1 MGHVT
6 MGQHLIPLLL
16 ACSSEMLR
24 RRGRVYRHNLTLTRP
39 TLLPFPPFS
48 QLQPLL
54 PSIMR
59 EDHVTEHPPESSTTA
74 SHLFDSLDSGGVAD
88 DPFAQFGSEQDD
100 SASQPQLQDEEYPVD
115 LQAVTEGETKTSITE
130 LEENEAPTPANVLEK
145 QTEEKIA
152 YIPKEFEEDQSGAK
166 TLEGIGERQENSVIS
181 PPVQVASLFGS
192 VGDGSGED
200 LFAQLAGSEKD
211 ELTQLEES
219 QEVSKSDG
227 VVQSE
232 GRGRREVPM
241 LPEEKDYSDLLA
253 EFEADNGMLEPAI
266 EESAESHSESKA
278 EKPQSLLGQSD
289 TENDQAPAVSSLFTD
304 DLNDTVFDK
313 IVPEADSEP
322 QEASLAT
329 TAGTSTNPFIQG
341 LFTDDATDFL
351 NQGQIITEVQESGD
365 SGGKMD
371 QSGAEPLEFDI
382 PQGWYDDD
390 GQWQWYTEEEKE
402 QVKFAMMGS
411 TGWEETEQ
419 GPAPVTAGL
428 GAST

>member
-1 MGHVT
+1 M
-6 MGQHLIPLLL
+6 
-16 ACSSEMLR
+16 
-24 RRGRVYRHNLTLTRP
+24 RGK
-39 TLLPFPPFS
+39 
-48 QLQPLL
+48 Q
-54 PSIMR
+54 
-59 EDHVTEHPPESSTTA
+59 VTEHPPESSTTA
-74 SHLFDSLDSGGVAD
+74 SHLFDSLDSGGAAD
-88 DPFAQFGSEQDD
+88 DPFAQFGKDD
-100 SASQPQLQDEEYPVD
+100 SVPRPQLQDEEYLVD
-115 LQAVTEGETKTSITE
+115 LQEVTEGATKASIAE
-130 LEENEAPTPANVLEK
+130 VEENEAPTPADVLEK
-145 QTEEKIA
+145 QTEEEIA
-152 YIPKEFEEDQSGAK
+152 YIPKETEEDQSGAK

-181 PPVQVASLFGS
+181 PLVQVANLFGS

-200 LFAQLAGSEKD
+200 LFAQVAGSGKD
-211 ELTQLEES
+211 ELMPLE
-219 QEVSKSDG
+219 QRQGMSKSDG
-227 VVQSE
+227 IVHSE
-232 GRGRREVPM
+232 ARGRTEVSM

-253 EFEADNGMLEPAI
+253 EFEADNGMLEPPI
-266 EESAESHSESKA
+266 EGSAESHSESKA
-278 EKPQSLLGQSD
+278 EKPQSLLDQSN
-289 TENDQAPAVSSLFTD
+289 TENDQAPAVSSLFAD
-304 DLNDTVFDK
+304 DLNDTVFDN

-329 TAGTSTNPFIQG
+329 NAGTSTNPFIQG

-365 SGGKMD
+365 SGGRMD

-411 TGWEETEQ
+411 TSWEETEQ